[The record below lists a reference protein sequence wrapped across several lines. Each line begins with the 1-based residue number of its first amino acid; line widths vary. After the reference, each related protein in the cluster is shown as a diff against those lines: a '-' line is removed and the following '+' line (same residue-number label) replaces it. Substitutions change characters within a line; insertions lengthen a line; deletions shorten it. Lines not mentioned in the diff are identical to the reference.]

1 MNKCLTIDDWRDAVD
16 RINSEVHVSESRVSD
31 DFPIYRTRRESRL

>member
-16 RINSEVHVSESRVSD
+16 RIDSEVHVTTLSLMARCYRSD
-31 DFPIYRTRRESRL
+31 ADSSA